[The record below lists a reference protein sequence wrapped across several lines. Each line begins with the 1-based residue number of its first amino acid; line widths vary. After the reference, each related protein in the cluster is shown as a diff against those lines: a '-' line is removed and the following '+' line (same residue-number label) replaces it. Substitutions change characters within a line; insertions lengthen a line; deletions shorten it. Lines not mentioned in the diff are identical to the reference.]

1 MAQNS
6 IGFIRRGLALI
17 NQHKIAYAALFLAW
31 YLPVFL
37 LRRLYDAHLE
47 PLVPERIDP
56 VIDDVL
62 FTFAF
67 GLFAVAIVLHEYRR
81 THAGDADRIA
91 DGGADTVGRF
101 ANGVLTFSV
110 SVIADLPVTILTIGW
125 PNLFAPSIGPL
136 SSIPLI
142 PFRLLAI
149 AIRIA
154 AFLVL
159 PIAVFDNCGP
169 GAAFV
174 KSWRWVR
181 KHFDTAIVTMV
192 VIFIVTS
199 PLFILAASGI
209 NTDLSDRIAL
219 QMLWWAALSVPS
231 GLAVAI
237 TTVVTLAVH
246 NQISDSAE

>member
-1 MAQNS
+1 MAKNS
-6 IGFIRRGLALI
+6 IGYVQRGLSLI
-17 NQHKIAYAALFLAW
+17 NQHKTAYAALFLAW

-37 LRRLYDAHLE
+37 LRRLYDAYLE

-62 FTFAF
+62 FTFVF

-81 THAGDADRIA
+81 AYASDANRIA
-91 DGGADTVGRF
+91 TNGADTFGRF
-101 ANGVLTFSV
+101 TNGVLTFSV

-136 SSIPLI
+136 SSFPLI

-192 VIFIVTS
+192 VIFIVTL
-199 PLFILAASGI
+199 PLLVLVAFGMNA
-209 NTDLSDRIAL
+209 DVSDRIAL
-219 QMLWWAALSVPS
+219 QILWWVALSVPA
-231 GLAVAI
+231 GLAVTI
-237 TTVVTLAVH
+237 TTVVALVIR
-246 NQISDSAE
+246 NQISGSAE